1 MGLRDVVGV
10 SGSNQLHES
19 SVAFDKAMI
28 LASVKLPFPAKIL
41 WPNGR
46 GHYMAKAREFK
57 KHKGWA
63 NVAALASWVK
73 GLQVVSSIRLIVHP
87 KTRNAIDRD
96 NCIAASK
103 AYFDGL
109 AATIGIDDSTFP
121 VPSVVFGEPVKGG
134 LFVIEVEGE

>member
-1 MGLRDVVGV
+1 MT
-10 SGSNQLHES
+10 
-19 SVAFDKAMI
+19 VASI
-28 LASVKLPFPAKIL
+28 ELPFPAKVL

-46 GHYMAKAREFK
+46 TKSYRFKAAEFK

-63 NVAALASWVK
+63 SVAALASGVK
-73 GLQVVSSIRLIVHP
+73 GLQVVSSIRLIVRP

-96 NCIAASK
+96 NCVSACK

-109 AATIGIDDSTFP
+109 AAAIGIDDSTFP

-134 LFVIEVEGE
+134 LFVIEVEGA